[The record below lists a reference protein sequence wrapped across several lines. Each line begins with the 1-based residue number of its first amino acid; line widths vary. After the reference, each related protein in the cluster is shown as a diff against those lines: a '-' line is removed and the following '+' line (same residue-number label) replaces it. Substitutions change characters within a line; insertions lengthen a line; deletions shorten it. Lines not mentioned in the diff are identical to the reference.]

1 MAYRFEDHPP
11 PADPGE
17 LPWLDRP
24 DALAAIEGRLAG
36 GEIDEAEGRLLR
48 HWVREGYLELEG
60 VLAPGLADR
69 INADVQEIYDAVKDR
84 PVAEIKKEFEN
95 AYVRSEAVRQALCL
109 PEILAKLDLVL
120 GRRVIPHQTLNL
132 PVSSQQ
138 AAHSDAILMT
148 TDPPGCLVAVWFAL
162 EDITP
167 DSGPFLLYPES
178 HRLPYISAAEV
189 GIPRGASEEESA
201 RVYDANYY
209 DLIGSRIADSGLVSH
224 THLPRKGD
232 ALFWHSN
239 LIHGAE
245 LTTRA
250 DATRRSLIAH
260 YFADGVEHY
269 SDLFQRACLS
279 PDLRQ

>member
-1 MAYRFEDHPP
+1 MAYRFEDHPA

-24 DALAAIEGRLAG
+24 DALLAIERRLAG
-36 GEIDEAEGRLLR
+36 GEIDVADAQLLR
-48 HWVREGYLELEG
+48 HWVSEGYLELEG

-69 INADVQEIYDAVKDR
+69 INADVQEIYEGVKHR
-84 PVAEIKKEFEN
+84 PVGEIKKEFEN
-95 AYVRSEAVRQALCL
+95 VYVRSEAVREALCL
-109 PEILAKLDLVL
+109 PEILTKLDLVL

-148 TDPPGCLVAVWFAL
+148 TAPPGCLVAVWFAL

-209 DLIGSRIADSGLVSH
+209 DLVKSRIADSGLAPR
-224 THLPRKGD
+224 TYLPRKGD

-239 LIHGAE
+239 LIPGAA
-245 LTTRA
+245 LTARA
-250 DATRRSLIAH
+250 GATRRSLTAH
-260 YFADGVEHY
+260 YYAAGVDHY

-279 PDLRQ
+279 PDLRK